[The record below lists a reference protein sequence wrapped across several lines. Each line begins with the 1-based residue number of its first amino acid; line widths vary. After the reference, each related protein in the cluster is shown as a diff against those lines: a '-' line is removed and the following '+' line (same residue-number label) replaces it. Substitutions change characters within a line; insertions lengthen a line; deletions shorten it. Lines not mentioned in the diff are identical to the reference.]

1 MVIVKEYAYGSTMVR
16 IFLSL
21 AHVSFTLS
29 ITSATTHQGYNQR
42 KSSKYLWPQL
52 SGEDKTSSLDDE
64 DEAARSD
71 AFSWLPLLARVIA
84 RTFFLSVCSVA

>member
-21 AHVSFTLS
+21 AHVPFTPS

-52 SGEDKTSSLDDE
+52 SGEDKTSLDDE

-84 RTFFLSVCSVA
+84 QFFFLSVCSVA

>member
-1 MVIVKEYAYGSTMVR
+1 MVIVKEYAYGSTMIR

-21 AHVSFTLS
+21 AHSL
-29 ITSATTHQGYNQR
+29 TSATTHQGYNQR

-71 AFSWLPLLARVIA
+71 AFSCLLPLLARVIA
-84 RTFFLSVCSVA
+84 QFFFLSVCSVA

>member
-21 AHVSFTLS
+21 AHVPFTLS

-52 SGEDKTSSLDDE
+52 SGEDKTSLDDE

-84 RTFFLSVCSVA
+84 QFFFLSVCSVA